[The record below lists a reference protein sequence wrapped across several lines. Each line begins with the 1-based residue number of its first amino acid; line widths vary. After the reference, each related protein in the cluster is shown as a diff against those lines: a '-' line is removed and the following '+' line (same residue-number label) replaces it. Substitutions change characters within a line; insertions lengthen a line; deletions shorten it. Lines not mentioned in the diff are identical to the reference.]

1 MSETDVKGRMEDWKN
16 GMLEEWKNGVLEY
29 WNIGKM
35 EIATPNCPLATADFS
50 LRFALR
56 SLQNRI

>member
-1 MSETDVKGRMEDWKN
+1 MEDWKN